1 MPRRFNG
8 SIPRPQS
15 RRFRVSVP
23 DADESVLEW
32 IGAQSDLSASVRALI
47 RDAIERNGYRDATCY
62 PVQQQPRRGRPPK
75 QLKQL
80 DQAVQVD
87 QAEQSEQFVTIDGH
101 RIAAQSIGILM
112 PKAELDRE
120 LLMVPASHDGEL
132 DETVEAL
139 PESDVADESVESDDS
154 DNTADAKTGSAHENA
169 IEDMLGALR

>member
-75 QLKQL
+75 QL
-80 DQAVQVD
+80 DRAVQVD

-101 RIAAQSIGILM
+101 QIAAQSIGILM

-139 PESDVADESVESDDS
+139 PESDVADDSDDS